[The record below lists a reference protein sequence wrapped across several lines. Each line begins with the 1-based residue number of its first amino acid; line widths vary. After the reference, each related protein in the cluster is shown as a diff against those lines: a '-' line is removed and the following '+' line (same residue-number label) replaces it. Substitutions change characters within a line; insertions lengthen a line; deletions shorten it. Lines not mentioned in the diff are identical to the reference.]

1 MSGLDKWFLYS
12 YLVIFGLFCLA
23 VLFWQIQV
31 LRGRAM
37 RNPDGTA
44 DDWREQKLFYGMALA
59 DATIAVPTA
68 LAGIGLIFLGAPQ
81 GYYVT
86 GMASFWF
93 LWGNFMTTATSLRF
107 ERPRLTLA
115 WFVFFPLGS
124 LLALI
129 YLVWSLVRFKAIF
142 G

>member
-59 DATIAVPTA
+59 DVTIAVPTA
-68 LAGIGLIFLGAPQ
+68 LAGMGLHLPGRASGLLCDGPGLLLVSLDELYDHGHQPAFRAAAPDP
-81 GYYVT
+81 G
-86 GMASFWF
+86 
-93 LWGNFMTTATSLRF
+93 
-107 ERPRLTLA
+107 
-115 WFVFFPLGS
+115 
-124 LLALI
+124 
-129 YLVWSLVRFKAIF
+129 LVRLLPPGGAV
-142 G
+142 GPDLPGLVAGPL

>member
-37 RNPDGTA
+37 RNPDGTN
-44 DDWREQKLFYGMALA
+44 DDWHQQKLFFGIALA
-59 DATIAVPTA
+59 DVTIAVPTA
-68 LAGIGLIFLGAPQ
+68 LVGHRAHLPGRASGLLCDGPGLLLVSLDELYDYSHQPALRAAAPDPGLVRLLPVRGAVGPD
-81 GYYVT
+81 
-86 GMASFWF
+86 
-93 LWGNFMTTATSLRF
+93 L
-107 ERPRLTLA
+107 PRL
-115 WFVFFPLGS
+115 V
-124 LLALI
+124 
-129 YLVWSLVRFKAIF
+129 LVRFEAIL

>member
-1 MSGLDKWFLYS
+1 MSGLDKCFLYS
-12 YLVIFGLFCLA
+12 YLVIFGLMCL
-23 VLFWQIQV
+23 VTLYWQIQV
-31 LRGRAM
+31 LRGRSM
-37 RNPDGTA
+37 KNPDGTT
-44 DDWREQKLFYGMALA
+44 DDWHEQKLFYGMALA

-107 ERPRLTLA
+107 ARPRLTLA

-124 LLALI
+124 LLALL
-129 YLVWSLVRFKAIF
+129 YLVWSLVHFKAIF